1 MPPTVIPAAGANPF
15 PFDPARTAI
24 VQLYHEPGMIADR
37 VLPATPP
44 LGMTRFEWFR
54 YRIEDAFEIPD
65 LRLGRKSTPNV
76 VEFEGEEVQDRTEH
90 YGLQDFIPTED
101 MDAARTSAATRDPAD
116 SATLQ
121 MTHLLK
127 LGHEVRVASL
137 VFAEASYSADYRK
150 TPQTKFDQ
158 ETADP
163 LGDLEEA
170 LNTPI
175 LRPNVVVF
183 GQPSWSRFRR
193 HPKVLSAV
201 NIESGSESGLASR
214 QAVAGLLE
222 VDEVLVGRS
231 RVATLG
237 GENLTLKRAWGKS
250 IACIYRGA
258 YANSTPSGTPGSERQ
273 EGAELTASLSMQTFG
288 FTAVYEPLNVY
299 TRTNE
304 GRGIKGGTEIQVRES
319 CKEVIAGGNGFG
331 FLLHDVIA

>member
-1 MPPTVIPAAGANPF
+1 MPPTVIPATGANPF
-15 PFDPARTAI
+15 PHDPVRTAI

-44 LGMTRFEWFR
+44 LGSTRFEWFR
-54 YRIEDAFEIPD
+54 YHLEDAFEIPD
-65 LRLGRKSTPNV
+65 LRLGRKSAPNV

-90 YGLQDFIPTED
+90 YGLQDFVPAED
-101 MDAARTSAATRDPAD
+101 MDAARNSAATRDPAD

-127 LGHEVRVASL
+127 LGREVRTANR
-137 VFAEASYSADYRK
+137 VFAEASYDAGYRR
-150 TPQTKFDQ
+150 TPGTKFDNA
-158 ETADP
+158 EADP
-163 LGDLEEA
+163 LGELEDA
-170 LNTPI
+170 LTTPI

-183 GQPSWSRFRR
+183 GQPSWSKFRR

-201 NIESGSESGLASR
+201 NVESGSESGLASR
-214 QAVAGLLE
+214 QAVAALLE

-231 RVATLG
+231 RVAAGG

-258 YANSTPSGTPGSERQ
+258 YANSTPSGRPGSERQ

-288 FTAVYEPLNVY
+288 FTAIYSPLSVYS
-299 TRTNE
+299 RINE

-319 CKEVIAGGNGFG
+319 CKEVVAGGNGFG
-331 FLLHDVIA
+331 FLLHDVIP